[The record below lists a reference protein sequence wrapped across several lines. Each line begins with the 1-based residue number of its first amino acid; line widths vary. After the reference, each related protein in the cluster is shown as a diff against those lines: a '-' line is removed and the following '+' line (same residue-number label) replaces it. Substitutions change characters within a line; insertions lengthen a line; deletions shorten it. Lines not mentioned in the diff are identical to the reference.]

1 MENEVPH
8 VWALDYPSAPL
19 KILRTSD
26 TCMEERF
33 HLNDS
38 MGILSTFGS
47 SCLCRSPASHA
58 APLSLVS
65 AAASF
70 KSIFLCCLPG

>member
-1 MENEVPH
+1 MESGVPH

-19 KILRTSD
+19 KRLRTSD
-26 TCMEERF
+26 TRMEERF
-33 HLNDS
+33 HLNDC
-38 MGILSTFGS
+38 MGMLNTFGS
-47 SCLCRSPASHA
+47 SCLCRPPAYHA

-70 KSIFLCCLPG
+70 RSIFVCFLPG